1 MEHNTKKQHISDPP
15 KEKLGEQKRNMI
27 DKKAEKK
34 KDWGT
39 QVDRE
44 RDTYIH
50 RVNKRKKLGR

>member
-1 MEHNTKKQHISDPP
+1 MT
-15 KEKLGEQKRNMI
+15 
-27 DKKAEKK
+27 DKKGEKK